1 MATTAKPKT
10 KAGRNSRVNP
20 VTNRSSLKP
29 STRPE
34 KPGGPF
40 EDNFDSSV
48 MDLFTSELK
57 DMLWAENHLL
67 VALPKMIDASDGA
80 LKKALQ
86 NHLKETKNHVSRLE
100 EVFELMG
107 KPALAKKCDAM
118 EGLTIGGEHV
128 IENTVPASPGRKL
141 GVIGSGL
148 KVENF
153 EITCY
158 KALIQMAT
166 TLKMDQAASL
176 FEQNLQE
183 EFNAAEKLQALTEQ
197 NSKK

>member
-1 MATTAKPKT
+1 MATMTKPKT
-10 KAGRNSRVNP
+10 KASGKSRVNP
-20 VTNRSSLKP
+20 GVKKSSAMPSNRQ
-29 STRPE
+29 E
-34 KPGGPF
+34 KPDGPF

-48 MDLFTSELK
+48 TDLFISELK

-67 VALPKMIDASDGA
+67 VALPKMIDASDGP

-86 NHLKETKNHVSRLE
+86 DHLKETKNHVVRLE
-100 EVFELMG
+100 EVFELSG

-118 EGLTIGGEHV
+118 EGLTMGGEHV
-128 IENTVPASPGRKL
+128 IENTLPASPGRKL

-153 EITCY
+153 EITSY

-176 FEQNLQE
+176 LEQNLQE
-183 EFNAAEKLQALTEQ
+183 EFNAAEKLQALAEQ
-197 NSKK
+197 NGKK